1 MVKDDK
7 LLINGVYYWSGAFYA
22 IQFTLV
28 TRRYRKRIKII
39 PETAKQREKHG
50 LLFTRNLIK
59 LRIDKLTILVYYN
72 ICNLVKVPKG
82 AAMELKSLSEVINFS
97 LGKNPTR
104 IKEQELSLYSPE
116 NFESDLYC
124 INEHDKRSA
133 CIINLIKSKAAPVS
147 MDNADK
153 CITSN
158 FLKCEFDGQILDKW
172 YFCYQFNEGKY
183 LEQQIAMFHQGTTL
197 SVKKLNV
204 KTIGELKIRL
214 PDIDKQRKIGELYR
228 QSLIQNCLMI
238 KQTEDI
244 KNLTLSIIRKIEED

>member
-1 MVKDDK
+1 
-7 LLINGVYYWSGAFYA
+7 
-22 IQFTLV
+22 
-28 TRRYRKRIKII
+28 
-39 PETAKQREKHG
+39 
-50 LLFTRNLIK
+50 
-59 LRIDKLTILVYYN
+59 
-72 ICNLVKVPKG
+72 
-82 AAMELKSLSEVINFS
+82 MELKSLCEVINFS

-124 INEHDKRSA
+124 INEHDKRSE

-158 FLKCEFDGQILDKW
+158 FLKCEFDGRILDKW
-172 YFCYQFNEGKY
+172 YFCYQFNEGKDF
-183 LEQQIAMFHQGTTL
+183 EQQIAMFHQGTTL

-204 KTIGELKIRL
+204 KIIGELKIRL

-228 QSLIQNCLMI
+228 QSLIQNRLMI
-238 KQTEDI
+238 KQAEDI
-244 KNLTLSIIRKIEED
+244 KNLTLTIIRRIEED